1 MLKNKKKHALLCTC
15 LDNQSWRRI
24 RDLNPSAAFTTYELS
39 KPAPSASWVIL
50 RAFSIILE
58 NKIKY
63 NHICMIL
70 LKITLKDANQRV
82 DKYVKKYLNEAPLSF
97 IYKLFRK
104 KDVKINKH
112 WVKEN
117 YILQEGDEL
126 AIYISDQQL
135 EEFNKPKEIEKVNLN
150 HPIIY
155 EDENILIVDKP
166 RGLLVHG
173 DENEKVVTLAN
184 EVINYLYFK
193 GEYDPKEK
201 GFIPAPAHRLDR
213 NTSGMVVFAK
223 NLISLQILEELF
235 KNKDNIDKEYLALV
249 KGRVDQKLEIDSPLL
264 KDEKTGTVRI
274 SKYGKSALTFLEKV
288 KFYGDFTLVK
298 VRILTGR
305 THQIRVHLASLDHPV
320 IGDSKYGDFKINKM
334 FKDLYGFE
342 NQFLHAYKLKF
353 KNIDSKLSY
362 LSNKEFISPLP
373 SELDKLLKKIN
384 S

>member
-1 MLKNKKKHALLCTC
+1 
-15 LDNQSWRRI
+15 
-24 RDLNPSAAFTTYELS
+24 
-39 KPAPSASWVIL
+39 
-50 RAFSIILE
+50 
-58 NKIKY
+58 
-63 NHICMIL
+63 MIL

-117 YILQEGDEL
+117 YILQDGDEL

-135 EEFNKPKEIEKVNLN
+135 EEFNKPKEIQKVNLN

-155 EDENILIVDKP
+155 EDENILIIDKP

-274 SKYGKSALTFLEKV
+274 SKYGKSALTFVEKV

-353 KNIDSKLSY
+353 KNVDSKLSY
-362 LSNKEFISPLP
+362 LSNKEFVSPLP
-373 SELDKLLKKIN
+373 SEMDKLLKKL

>member
-1 MLKNKKKHALLCTC
+1 
-15 LDNQSWRRI
+15 
-24 RDLNPSAAFTTYELS
+24 
-39 KPAPSASWVIL
+39 
-50 RAFSIILE
+50 
-58 NKIKY
+58 
-63 NHICMIL
+63 MIL

-213 NTSGMVVFAK
+213 NTSGMVAFAK

-274 SKYGKSALTFLEKV
+274 SKYGKSALTFVEKV

-298 VRILTGR
+298 VLILTGR
-305 THQIRVHLASLDHPV
+305 THQIRVHLASLNHPV

-362 LSNKEFISPLP
+362 LSNKEFVSPLP

>member
-1 MLKNKKKHALLCTC
+1 
-15 LDNQSWRRI
+15 
-24 RDLNPSAAFTTYELS
+24 
-39 KPAPSASWVIL
+39 
-50 RAFSIILE
+50 
-58 NKIKY
+58 
-63 NHICMIL
+63 MIL

-126 AIYISDQQL
+126 SIYISDQQL

-274 SKYGKSALTFLEKV
+274 SKYGKSALTFVEKV

-362 LSNKEFISPLP
+362 LSNKEFVSPLP